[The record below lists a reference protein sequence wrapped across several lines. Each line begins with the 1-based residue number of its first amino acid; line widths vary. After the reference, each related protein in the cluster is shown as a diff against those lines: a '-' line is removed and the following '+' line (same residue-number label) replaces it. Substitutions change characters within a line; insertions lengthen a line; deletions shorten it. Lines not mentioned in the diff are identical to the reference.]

1 MGGGTSKNR
10 SKTKIIPQF
19 TVTIVINNEAIVAID
34 VCEDAT
40 LADARKEILLE
51 SEEFS
56 NLPTDYYFSR
66 NNAPFSKRKENSHTV
81 RELAGSA
88 ACSSKS
94 WETLDLA
101 KLLLASGA
109 DCSIENSNGSKP
121 YGFNE
126 DGTLNEDMFSDDE
139 DY

>member
-1 MGGGTSKNR
+1 MINTLLKHDSIDINKATSD
-10 SKTKIIPQF
+10 TGETP
-19 TVTIVINNEAIVAID
+19 
-34 VCEDAT
+34 
-40 LADARKEILLE
+40 L
-51 SEEFS
+51 
-56 NLPTDYYFSR
+56 
-66 NNAPFSKRKENSHTV
+66 H
-81 RELAGSA
+81 A

-126 DGTLNEDMFSDDE
+126 DGTLNEGMFSDDE
-139 DY
+139 DYDDY